1 MTTTHPSNLTHLQCE
16 AALCIWEAMLE
27 NVVRQSPQ
35 LKRAFETY
43 GTVEMRHCAIRLAP
57 LACKVW
63 DLMTEDERE
72 NLIPYDWEFIP
83 KFVRTVPLEVIG
95 YGLDTN
101 YTAGEI
107 RDLMLCHK

>member
-1 MTTTHPSNLTHLQCE
+1 MTTNRPSNLTHLQCE

-63 DLMTEDERE
+63 DLMTEDEQQD
-72 NLIPYDWEFIP
+72 LIPYDWEFIP
-83 KFVRTVPLEVIG
+83 KFVRTVPLEVVG
-95 YGLDTN
+95 YGLDTIH
-101 YTAGEI
+101 TPEEI
-107 RDLMLCHK
+107 KRLMLSYT